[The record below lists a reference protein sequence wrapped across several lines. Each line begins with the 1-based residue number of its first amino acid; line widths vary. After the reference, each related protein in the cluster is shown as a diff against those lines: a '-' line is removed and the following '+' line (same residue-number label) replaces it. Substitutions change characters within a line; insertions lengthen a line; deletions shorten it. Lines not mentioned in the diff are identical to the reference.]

1 LNGDNKFNFAFTLT
15 KDNEIIYFIVD
26 ENNNILCNSDLD
38 KVYYFSEK
46 NKDVKKSFN
55 MDYINVEQNAE
66 IPVSYN
72 EKEKNAL
79 DKVLGKTK
87 DDYFG

>member
-1 LNGDNKFNFAFTLT
+1 
-15 KDNEIIYFIVD
+15 
-26 ENNNILCNSDLD
+26 
-38 KVYYFSEK
+38 
-46 NKDVKKSFN
+46 

-66 IPVSYN
+66 IPVSYK